1 MEQILTWSIGACV
14 LACPIVCA
22 ILGARMDG
30 WRFGIAAFLG
40 LLLGPIGLFIGYF
53 MIKRDQRPSGYDPNK
68 YR

>member
-1 MEQILTWSIGACV
+1 
-14 LACPIVCA
+14 
-22 ILGARMDG
+22 MDG